1 LKLFKQLVLEVE
13 EQEGQQKQ
21 TREDIKMLNMKARNL
36 LEDIT
41 TI

>member
-1 LKLFKQLVLEVE
+1 VLEVE